1 MDNLHLILKNEWLA
15 AFGEMDDAALGKV
28 IKALCAY
35 HLELT
40 VPADLSG
47 ETKAFL
53 FMMKPFLD
61 LNREKYGEKCEK
73 LRENARKGGRPRKKN
88 PENGKQTDGEK
99 NQKDPEKTKSTPKSK
114 PKRTPKRSPT
124 GTPSVSDETEK
135 ESERESAA
143 LPSFPSLS
151 PARAP
156 DLPSNVEM
164 TEGERDALALL
175 YPDKW
180 RDLVEHF
187 STYLF
192 NHPEKRYRKHF
203 GTIRDWAKRD
213 GVHEAD
219 PYARK
224 TYDLDDFFDA
234 AAAKA
239 LSDDGEENGAP
250 ERGNGKTGAVP

>member
-1 MDNLHLILKNEWLA
+1 MDTLHLILQNEWLA

-61 LNREKYGEKCEK
+61 LNRERYEKACEAG
-73 LRENARKGGRPRKKN
+73 RENGKKGGRPRKKKTA
-88 PENGKQTDGEK
+88 ENAKTGGVFSKTEK
-99 NQKDPEKTKSTPKSK
+99 NHK

-143 LPSFPSLS
+143 LPPFPSLT

-156 DLPSNVEM
+156 DLPSNVIL
-164 TEGERDALALL
+164 TEEERGRLEAL

-180 RDLVEHF
+180 RELVEHF

-192 NHPEKRYRKHF
+192 NHPEKRYLRHF
-203 GTIRDWAKRD
+203 ETIRDWARRD
-213 GVHEAD
+213 GVPEAD
-219 PYARK
+219 GSVRK
-224 TYDLDDFFDA
+224 TYDLDDFFEA
-234 AAAKA
+234 AAARA
-239 LSDDGEENGAP
+239 LSEEETDGRTEASG
-250 ERGNGKTGAVP
+250 